1 MEPVTLSVLLKIISQ
16 KLEGVFNADEIQS
29 LKKLIVESI
38 LDIPYHSVFLNP
50 NDEVQPDK
58 LKEFDRVL
66 SDIIAGQPVQYAI
79 GYTHFFDL
87 KIKVNPS
94 VLIPRPETEEL
105 VSLVVKEN
113 RTKTPTILDIGTG
126 SGCIALALADAISG
140 SSVTGIDISDDAI
153 TLARENA
160 ELNSLNVNFVKS
172 DIFNPL
178 ALNNLHFDIIVSNP
192 PYVRESEKPLMK
204 SNVLDHEPHLALFVP
219 DEKPLIFYEAI
230 VNFAFNHLNRDGQL
244 YFEINEA
251 LGNEVSELLK
261 SNGFKDVRILND
273 FRDRVRFAVAKSSN

>member
-1 MEPVTLSVLLKIISQ
+1 MEPVTLSDILKIISQ

-50 NDEVQPDK
+50 NDEVKPEK

-66 SDIIAGQPVQYAI
+66 TDIIAGQPVQYAI

-126 SGCIALALADAISG
+126 SGCIALALANTIPDSR
-140 SSVTGIDISDDAI
+140 VTGIDISDDAL

-160 ELNSLNVNFVKS
+160 ELNGLNVSFIKS

-244 YFEINEA
+244 YLEINEA

-261 SNGFKDVRILND
+261 SNGFNDVRILND